1 MAEFKPFEMIMRI
14 EYGGAVNDGDYMQV
28 CCKAK
33 PVSELVR
40 CKDCI
45 HRFVD
50 GENVRFN
57 CCELNHNKVQSDDW
71 YCADG
76 ERSSD
81 WIRNPKHPH

>member
-1 MAEFKPFEMIMRI
+1 MAELKPFEMIMRI

-40 CKDCI
+40 CKDCKY
-45 HRFVD
+45 RFVD
-50 GENVRFN
+50 GDEVLFN

-71 YCADG
+71 FCADG
-76 ERSSD
+76 ERKG
-81 WIRNPKHPH
+81 NE